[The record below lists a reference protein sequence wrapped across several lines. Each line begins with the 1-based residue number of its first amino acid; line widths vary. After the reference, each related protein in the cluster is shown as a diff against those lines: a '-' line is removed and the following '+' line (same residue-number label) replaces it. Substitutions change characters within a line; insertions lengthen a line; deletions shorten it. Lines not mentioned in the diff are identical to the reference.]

1 MRYRKYSAYLREK
14 YGARVHRIP
23 LQAGFFCPNK
33 DGRLSNKG
41 CVFCDAYG
49 SGPTTFNPLPIKE
62 QIREGIK
69 WAKRRYRA
77 RYFIAYF
84 QAFTNTYNRP
94 KIIEERLREALNF
107 PEVVE
112 ISIGTR
118 PDCLPEPILDVLER
132 IAVEK
137 ELWVEIG
144 LESAHFKSL
153 EWMNRNHTLA
163 DFIDAVLRTKRRRKI
178 KIGVHT
184 ILGVPGEG
192 KREAIE
198 TARTISALPVDGIK
212 IHPLHVLK
220 DTELERFYK
229 KGELQLLSLEEFIS
243 LAVDFIENIREDI
256 VIMRISGERTKELFI
271 APDWAL
277 KKQEVLKKIDAE
289 FERRGTMQ
297 GAKLKLGLSK
307 DECVPLKEPVKLE
320 KN

>member
-1 MRYRKYSAYLREK
+1 VKYRKYSAYLRGK

-69 WAKRRYRA
+69 WAKRRYDA
-77 RYFIAYF
+77 KYFIAYF
-84 QAFTNTYNRP
+84 QAFTNTYNTP
-94 KIIEERLREALNF
+94 KIVEKRLREALNF
-107 PEVVE
+107 PEVLE
-112 ISIGTR
+112 ISLGTR
-118 PDCLPEPILDVLER
+118 PDCLPGPILDVLEK
-132 IAVEK
+132 IAQEK

-144 LESAHFKSL
+144 LESAHLKSL

-163 DFIDAVLRTKRRRKI
+163 DFIDAVLRTKRRRGI

-184 ILGVPGEG
+184 IIGVPGEG
-192 KREAIE
+192 RREVIE
-198 TARTISALPVDGIK
+198 TARTISALPVDGVK

-220 DTELERFYK
+220 DTELERIYK
-229 KGELQLLSLEEFIS
+229 KGKFQLLSMGNFVS
-243 LAVDFIENIREDI
+243 LAVDFIENLREDI
-256 VIMRISGERTKELFI
+256 IIMRISGERTKELFV

-289 FERRGTMQ
+289 FETRGTSQ
-297 GAKLKLGLSK
+297 GARLKFGFSTE
-307 DECVPLKEPVKLE
+307 ECIPLRKPVKI
-320 KN
+320 K